1 MVSGNG
7 TRDAGF
13 GCIRRENLAGV
24 LLAEIKGECKKY
36 HSAWRNLYVK
46 FFDVMQHLVAG
57 KGVDSYDAANKAM
70 FKKYCESN
78 TPDGEIIF
86 LAANPDVKIKGIG
99 TILLEELEK
108 RERGKKLYLYTD
120 DACTYQFYEH
130 RGFERVGEKDVLLE
144 FRKKTVGSGFIRESI
159 VIEIQCLVMRPF
171 DIRNLDIVS
180 ALYTT

>member
-1 MVSGNG
+1 M
-7 TRDAGF
+7 
-13 GCIRRENLAGV
+13 
-24 LLAEIKGECKKY
+24 
-36 HSAWRNLYVK
+36 K
-46 FFDVMQHLVAG
+46 FFDAMQHLVAG

-99 TILLEELEK
+99 TVLLEELEK

-130 RGFERVGEKDVLLE
+130 RGFKRVDEKDVVLE
-144 FRKKTVGSGFIRESI
+144 LGKKTVGLK
-159 VIEIQCLVMRPF
+159 CL
-171 DIRNLDIVS
+171 
-180 ALYTT
+180 LYSKTIGRQ